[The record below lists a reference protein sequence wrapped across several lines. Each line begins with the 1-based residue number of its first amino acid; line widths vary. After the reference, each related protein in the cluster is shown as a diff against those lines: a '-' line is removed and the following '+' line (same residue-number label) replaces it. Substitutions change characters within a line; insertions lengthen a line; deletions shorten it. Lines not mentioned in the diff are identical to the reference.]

1 MFQNLLLDKHQT
13 IQSRLPQF
21 KAMFVKQVKFTWY
34 FENPLIDRWATLS
47 TSTSG
52 LGFNICLEVLFLF
65 QRLNVSS
72 CFRFLWLFMKIIPCG
87 ISVCPPICLLLFS
100 SMNHV
105 CEIIWIIANNLQTK
119 IYWIVHYKRKKWFK
133 KVKSQFLL

>member
-21 KAMFVKQVKFTWY
+21 KAMIVKQVKFTWY

-52 LGFNICLEVLFLF
+52 LGFNICLEVFFVSKIKCFQLLSFPLVVHENNTLVFLF
-65 QRLNVSS
+65 
-72 CFRFLWLFMKIIPCG
+72 
-87 ISVCPPICLLLFS
+87 
-100 SMNHV
+100 
-105 CEIIWIIANNLQTK
+105 
-119 IYWIVHYKRKKWFK
+119 VHPYVFYC
-133 KVKSQFLL
+133 FLLWIMSVKLYGSSLIISKLKFIGLCITRGKNDLKK